1 MNTSAPAMRGLFH
14 KLASMHGN
22 MTQTKKSTALF
33 LIHSLAEA
41 SSRGTVALQGGNF
54 LASTRIQLGPAIKAA
69 SNLGL
74 QPDIRNLR
82 TERPDYLTT
91 LKTPRICIF
100 GKLSHPENEFAK
112 RIAVANLAA
121 IPTLKRRRVPIA
133 VTYSDNLAT
142 KVDSPISEL
151 YRNLLWHADA
161 IIYPCQAMAELGRI
175 WYNQNNTP
183 KEWIIED
190 PCQIQ
195 KAPFPDLSKEKPCR
209 IIWFG
214 HSSNASYLFNQI
226 PLLAEQCK
234 AWNSFE
240 LTVLSDAETSKKA
253 GKILAQ
259 CKPMRPWIF
268 RAITWDISK
277 QPEQLQKE
285 LQRAHIAILPS
296 DENNPRKSA
305 ASHNRAVD
313 AVMAGCMTLATPLN
327 SYRELKKVL
336 LLTNDFP
343 KSLQGG
349 ITQYERLT
357 SKWAALREDNL
368 SRFSKDNNITKWE
381 EFLTATMTK

>member
-1 MNTSAPAMRGLFH
+1 
-14 KLASMHGN
+14 
-22 MTQTKKSTALF
+22 
-33 LIHSLAEA
+33 
-41 SSRGTVALQGGNF
+41 
-54 LASTRIQLGPAIKAA
+54 
-69 SNLGL
+69 
-74 QPDIRNLR
+74 
-82 TERPDYLTT
+82 
-91 LKTPRICIF
+91 
-100 GKLSHPENEFAK
+100 
-112 RIAVANLAA
+112 
-121 IPTLKRRRVPIA
+121 
-133 VTYSDNLAT
+133 
-142 KVDSPISEL
+142 
-151 YRNLLWHADA
+151 
-161 IIYPCQAMAELGRI
+161 MAELGRI